1 MKAEQINE
9 LKLPLEAKLTNKIYK
24 VLKNQAEDV
33 EKFYLTVN
41 DIAINYK
48 PEIIKEIRDGMRM
61 AIAIFGYAMR
71 AEIERDLD
79 IKFKSIDDLEEAN
92 KQIELDFALFIAN
105 ESENQANL
113 ITASSNNEI
122 KEVAVRQTQIKAEE
136 ISVLIREQNEL
147 LASGGDKKRIATIE
161 KIVRNAKND
170 IAKNIK
176 INLLDNA
183 VSRSR
188 FIGIRVIGITE
199 GFSRNQE
206 SVRVNNIDTAKG
218 KIGIDKTLVAT
229 LDIKT
234 RPAHAVSDGQT
245 VGVDDKFL
253 VGGEYLDY
261 SRDPNA
267 SIANTAGCRCIT
279 VYVKKY
285 Y

>member
-1 MKAEQINE
+1 MKAKQINE

-61 AIAIFGYAMR
+61 AIATFGYAMR
-71 AEIERDLD
+71 AEIEKDLD

-113 ITASSNNEI
+113 ITATSNNEI

-147 LASGGDKKRIATIE
+147 LATAGDKKRIATIE

-176 INLLDNA
+176 P
-183 VSRSR
+183 SPR
-188 FIGIRVIGITE
+188 
-199 GFSRNQE
+199 
-206 SVRVNNIDTAKG
+206 
-218 KIGIDKTLVAT
+218 
-229 LDIKT
+229 
-234 RPAHAVSDGQT
+234 
-245 VGVDDKFL
+245 
-253 VGGEYLDY
+253 GEF
-261 SRDPNA
+261 
-267 SIANTAGCRCIT
+267 
-279 VYVKKY
+279 
-285 Y
+285 

>member
-1 MKAEQINE
+1 MKAELINE

-33 EKFYLTVN
+33 EKFYLTVD

-61 AIAIFGYAMR
+61 AIATFGYAMR
-71 AEIERDLD
+71 AEIEKDLD

-92 KQIELDFALFIAN
+92 KQLELDFALFIAN

-122 KEVAVRQTQIKAEE
+122 KEVVARQTQIKAEE

-147 LASGGDKKRIATIE
+147 LASGGNKKRIATIE

-188 FIGIRVIGITE
+188 LIGEQVIGITE
-199 GFSRNQE
+199 GFARNQE
-206 SVRVNNIDTAKG
+206 SNQVNNIDTAKG
-218 KIGIDKTLVAT
+218 KITINKTWIAI
-229 LDIKT
+229 LDLKT
-234 RPAHAVSDGQT
+234 RPSHVVADGQKIS
-245 VGVDDKFL
+245 VDDKFS
-253 VGGEYLDY
+253 VGGDSLEYP
-261 SRDPNA
+261 RDPNG
-267 SIANTAGCRCIT
+267 SIANTIRCRCVAI
-279 VYVKKY
+279 YDKKY

>member
-1 MKAEQINE
+1 MKAKQINE
-9 LKLPLEAKLTNKIYK
+9 LKLPLEAKLSNKIYQ
-24 VLKNQAEDV
+24 VLRNQAEDV
-33 EKFYLTVN
+33 EKFYLTVD

-61 AIAIFGYAMR
+61 TIAIFGYAMR
-71 AEIERDLD
+71 AEIEEDLD

-122 KEVAVRQTQIKAEE
+122 KEVITRQTQIKAEE

-176 INLLDNA
+176 INLLDSA

-188 FIGIRVIGITE
+188 FIGERVIGITE
-199 GFSRNQE
+199 GFARNQE

-218 KIGIDKTLVAT
+218 KIGIDKTLVAI
-229 LDIKT
+229 LDSKT

-245 VGVDDKFL
+245 VSVDDKFL

-261 SRDPNA
+261 SRDPNG
-267 SIANTAGCRCIT
+267 SIANTAGCRCLTI
-279 VYVKKY
+279 YIKKY

>member
-1 MKAEQINE
+1 MKAKQINE
-9 LKLPLEAKLTNKIYK
+9 LKLPLEAKLTNKIYR

-71 AEIERDLD
+71 SEIERDLD

-92 KQIELDFALFIAN
+92 KQLELDFALFIAN
-105 ESENQANL
+105 EGENQANL

-122 KEVAVRQTQIKAEE
+122 KEVIARQTQIKAEE

-161 KIVRNAKND
+161 KIIRNAKND

-176 INLLDNA
+176 IKYPLTF
-183 VSRSR
+183 V
-188 FIGIRVIGITE
+188 
-199 GFSRNQE
+199 
-206 SVRVNNIDTAKG
+206 KG
-218 KIGIDKTLVAT
+218 YDQPTLVRIDHYPILQEQLLLHLEAT
-229 LDIKT
+229 HSLT
-234 RPAHAVSDGQT
+234 LLGFAL
-245 VGVDDKFL
+245 GVWL
-253 VGGEYLDY
+253 TQQQRIL
-261 SRDPNA
+261 
-267 SIANTAGCRCIT
+267 
-279 VYVKKY
+279 
-285 Y
+285 